1 MMKMALGCGLLRSR
15 AGSWPTCS
23 QPSNDASPAITA
35 TSASRP
41 GRARLGTLRL
51 PARRANTYG
60 DWIPDEDDGGVS
72 YLPEPPSAAKPQA
85 GSVVPLRRGRA
96 G

>member
-1 MMKMALGCGLLRSR
+1 MLSGHHLL
-15 AGSWPTCS
+15 
-23 QPSNDASPAITA
+23 AIIDLFRRGMPRCTRHP
-35 TSASRP
+35 RP
-41 GRARLGTLRL
+41 RYSARLGTLRL